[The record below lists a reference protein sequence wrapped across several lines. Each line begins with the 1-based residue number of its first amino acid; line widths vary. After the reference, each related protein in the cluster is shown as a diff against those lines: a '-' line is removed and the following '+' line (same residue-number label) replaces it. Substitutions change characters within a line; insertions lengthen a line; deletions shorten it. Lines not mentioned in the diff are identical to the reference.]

1 MPPATKKQKIATF
14 ADPTY
19 DTPFKKLF
27 GQDTHQDVL
36 VSLLN
41 SLLGFTGNKAITA
54 ASVKTKTITQE
65 AELIEKDNTV
75 SLGQNELI
83 NQGIGEVKSTVD
95 LLCTTKNGQKIIV
108 EMQKQYAPYFLART
122 ELYMAKIIAG
132 QVQSGMSSK
141 AHEVMLD
148 TYILS
153 IGKEDIFKRSDAI
166 AGDNLYEKTVVP
178 MIKELN
184 VEMPS
189 NKMHWKF
196 YELERFQRICD
207 NEGRSIHKDSSI
219 KDQWLSFML
228 HCHEQASIPEDV
240 ESIIQKAYEIMKTAN
255 WPEAERLKY
264 EMEID
269 EEDVK
274 QQQLEYVKA
283 ESIAEG
289 IAEGEA
295 KGKAESAA
303 NTIFTLLNTI
313 DDQTLAKAVGI
324 KLEQLQAIKTQEDK
338 SVASITEFLLSGQE
352 DINITEQNV
361 DLTGDLKD
369 SGVNDL
375 ES

>member
-1 MPPATKKQKIATF
+1 MPTSAKRQKIATF

-41 SLLGFTGNKAITA
+41 SLLGFTEEKAITE
-54 ASVKTKTITQE
+54 ASTQTDTTQ
-65 AELIEKDNTV
+65 DNTI
-75 SLGQNELI
+75 SLGQNELV

-132 QVQSGMSSK
+132 QVKSGMSSK

-153 IGKEDIFKRSDAI
+153 IGKEDIFKRTDAI

-219 KDQWLSFML
+219 KDQWLNFML
-228 HCHEQASIPEDV
+228 HCHEQASVPEDV
-240 ESIIQKAYEIMKTAN
+240 DTIIQKAYTIMKTAN
-255 WPEAERLKY
+255 WPEAEKLKY
-264 EMEID
+264 EMEIN
-269 EEDVK
+269 EEDVQ

-283 ESIAEG
+283 ES
-289 IAEGEA
+289 
-295 KGKAESAA
+295 AA
-303 NTIFTLLNTI
+303 NTILTLLNSSI
-313 DDQTLAKAVGI
+313 DDQTLAKAARI
-324 KLEQLQAIKTQEDK
+324 KLEQLQAIKKQEDK
-338 SVASITEFLLSGQE
+338 SIESITEFLLSG
-352 DINITEQNV
+352 
-361 DLTGDLKD
+361 
-369 SGVNDL
+369 
-375 ES
+375 